1 MSNYL
6 NLFFLFNNDSLK
18 TLNNLVNK
26 YYSSK
31 NKKEFNHEFE
41 ILDKF
46 TKSENSFSHLD
57 MIKKLDNINIK
68 IYMLEIIEYYIKKEW
83 NIMIDEDKI
92 KLRYAILYEIIKNII
107 NNESEEYLD
116 KLNALIVLIASLDWF
131 SNWQNFI
138 KELCSAIN
146 DNIQIFEN
154 NLKILVLFIE
164 KIKNCNNIL
173 KIKEEKKEE
182 FNILFNLF
190 EYTTTNY
197 NKYSEKIKIYNLNL
211 FSKCFFIFDNIDN
224 IIKENYLNIFY
235 KNLEKYDLFFCENLK
250 YFEELFKYKVK
261 DNNLKNKIFEIYK
274 IFLYKIINLKILDEE
289 IISKKNIKN
298 YYNFI
303 IIFQNSLINFFTNY
317 IDYIESFDFNKKEQN
332 DNENFII
339 KGLYYIIN
347 FISLNEN
354 NILKNSIKFLEW
366 FIFKLIIIKFP
377 DVYKI
382 KNNKMNEISNFE
394 LINYSNNKYLVN
406 KIISVFFGSIFN
418 NLLNIETSFK
428 ELDEQMKE
436 NIKNIIIYLTYYN
449 IEKMLTTLS
458 NFIEKFFE
466 DKNLNKKKLFY
477 INFFIE
483 NIIKLN
489 FNNEMKQNLVNFY
502 FKMIK
507 IYLNKIKN
515 LKDKNN
521 KILITKLLFSIILKF
536 PELLKKNWKLLKSAT
551 NKSIEFLNDNLNETI
566 DFLYILY
573 NLSKICYDEFLKI
586 NENEKEPYIIYLIN
600 NSKTIFNNINIKEK
614 LILYECIAN
623 IIQHEKDINNANI
636 YIKNLINEINFE
648 FDKIF
653 NDFNKNNE
661 TLNKQKIEFINEFI
675 LINEKL
681 FFILKEIYW
690 KLNDKIFIKISE
702 FCIFIVKNI
711 KKEEKIKINLIENFL
726 SLVDILI
733 NNINDK
739 NIIVYN
745 IIPEIEKNIIEY
757 FKNDIFYFE
766 PLLLNKLL
774 ILFSICEENNFKD
787 FNFIIENILSIYEIF
802 LIDEYEIN
810 KELLINYFKFIQNV
824 LNLNNNKFNINNL
837 KFDNIFNIIKQFIY
851 EFDPKILNE
860 SLLTLK
866 IFTNRVTLKDYH
878 SELLKIIIYLIFNP
892 FYSKDNLLIFEIFET
907 LVVSYINEKDKFIN
921 NMNKF
926 ITKIFNQLNEDKIN
940 EFAKNIFEKINF
952 SGQYIDYLKEFLNN
966 LNCYR
971 IYNIENNNVN
981 NNNNNNIKIL
991 KLKFLPS

>member
-18 TLNNLVNK
+18 SLNNLVNK

-68 IYMLEIIEYYIKKEW
+68 IYMLDIIEYYIKKEW

-107 NNESEEYLD
+107 NNESEEYLN

-131 SNWQNFI
+131 SNWKNFI

-154 NLKILVLFIE
+154 NLKILILFIE
-164 KIKNCNNIL
+164 KIKNCNNIM

-197 NKYSEKIKIYNLNL
+197 NKCNEKIKIYNLNL
-211 FSKCFFIFDNIDN
+211 FSKCFFIFDNIEN
-224 IIKENYLNIFY
+224 IINENYLNIFY
-235 KNLEKYDLFFCENLK
+235 NLEKYDLIFCENLK
-250 YFEELFKYKVK
+250 YFEELFKYKEK
-261 DNNLKNKIFEIYK
+261 DNNFKNKIFEIYK
-274 IFLYKIINLKILDEE
+274 IFLFKIINLKILDEE
-289 IISKKNIKN
+289 IISKKNIKY

-303 IIFQNSLINFFTNY
+303 IIFQNCLINFFTNY
-317 IDYIESFDFNKKEQN
+317 FDYIESFDFNKEEQN

-347 FISLNEN
+347 FIGLNEN

-382 KNNKMNEISNFE
+382 KINKINEISIFE

-406 KIISVFFGSIFN
+406 KIISLYFGSIFKN
-418 NLLNIETSFK
+418 ILNIEISFK

-458 NFIEKFFE
+458 SYLEKIFE
-466 DKNLNKKKLFY
+466 DKNLNKNKLFY

-489 FNNEMKQNLVNFY
+489 FNNEIKQNLVNFY

-507 IYLNKIKN
+507 TYLNKINN
-515 LKDKNN
+515 LKEKNN
-521 KILITKLLFSIILKF
+521 KILITKLLFSIIYQF
-536 PELLKKNWKLLKSAT
+536 PEFLKKNWKLLKSVI

-566 DFLYILY
+566 DFLNILY

-623 IIQHEKDINNANI
+623 IIQHEKDINTAI
-636 YIKNLINEINFE
+636 FYIKNLIKEINFE

-653 NDFNKNNE
+653 DDFNKNNE
-661 TLNKQKIEFINEFI
+661 TLNKNKIEFINDFI

-681 FFILKEIYW
+681 FLILKEIYW
-690 KLNDKIFIKISE
+690 ELNNKIFFKISG

-733 NNINDK
+733 YNINDK
-739 NIIVYN
+739 KIIINN

-757 FKNDIFYFE
+757 FKNGIFYFE
-766 PLLLNKLL
+766 PFLLNKFL

-787 FNFIIENILSIYEIF
+787 FNFIVKYILSIYDIF

-810 KELLINYFKFIQNV
+810 KELLINYFKFIQNI
-824 LNLNNNKFNINNL
+824 LNLNNNNINIKELN
-837 KFDNIFNIIKQFIY
+837 FDIIFNIIKRFIY
-851 EFDPKILNE
+851 EFDPKIFNE

-866 IFTNRVTLKDYH
+866 FFTKNKALIDYH
-878 SELLKIIIYLIFNP
+878 LESLKIIIYLIFNP
-892 FYSKDNLLIFEIFET
+892 FYSKNNLLIFEIFET
-907 LVVSYINEKDKFIN
+907 LVVFYNNKINGKNEFIKNINEIL
-921 NMNKF
+921 
-926 ITKIFNQLNEDKIN
+926 NQLNKDKIN
-940 EFAKNIFEKINF
+940 EFANNVYEKINF

-971 IYNIENNNVN
+971 FYNIENNNVN
-981 NNNNNNIKIL
+981 NNNNNVKIL